1 MGLLVDFVRQHHLHS
16 AHEHACDCFDCKFAI
31 NISFPEKQLIVHQMN
46 YASAFLA
53 LVLLSALLY
62 WYISGR
68 KFYHGPLIEAQVEDS
83 QSDNGVLAHEKS
95 DEKRDVMV

>member
-1 MGLLVDFVRQHHLHS
+1 
-16 AHEHACDCFDCKFAI
+16 
-31 NISFPEKQLIVHQMN
+31 MN

-68 KFYHGPLIEAQVEDS
+68 KFYHGPIVEAQFEDS
-83 QSDNGVLAHEKS
+83 LSDNGLMVNEMSEK
-95 DEKRDVMV
+95 DRDMVV